1 METLAKQALKG
12 GEWLIKET
20 VPTDIFIP
28 EDFSEEQKMMSEMC
42 EQFLEAEVLPNL
54 DRIDNMEPGLMK
66 SLVQKAGEQGLLSVS
81 FPEEYGGL
89 GKDFVTSTIINEYLG
104 AGHSFSVA
112 ISAHTGIGTL
122 PILYFGT
129 PEQKQKY
136 IPKLISGEWIGS
148 YGLTEPNSGSDALG
162 AKTTAKL
169 SADGKYYLL
178 NGQKC
183 WIT

>member
-1 METLAKQALKG
+1 MSEAAIKQVPKG
-12 GEWLIKET
+12 GEWLTREGT
-20 VPTDIFIP
+20 TEDLFAP
-28 EDFSEEQKMMSEMC
+28 EQFSEEQKMIRDMC
-42 EQFLEAEVLPNL
+42 DQFLDTEVMPIL
-54 DRIDNMEPGLMK
+54 DRIDALEPGLMR
-66 SLVQKAGEQGLLSVS
+66 SLVQKTGEQGLLAVS

-89 GKDFVTSTIINEYLG
+89 GKDFVTSTIVNEYLG

-112 ISAHTGIGTL
+112 IAAHTGIGTL

-129 PEQKQKY
+129 PAQREKY

-169 SADGKYYLL
+169 SADG
-178 NGQKC
+178 
-183 WIT
+183 